1 MALDAFI
8 PEVWSARLLKH
19 LDKRHVFAKLVNREY
34 EGDIRNV
41 GDTVRI
47 SQIGDVTVQTY
58 TKNSTIQPPEELT
71 ASQLTLTVD
80 QAIYFNFAVDDIEAA
95 QANVRIMDAA
105 MERAAYAMADTT
117 DRFIADFVTQAG
129 ITIDDG
135 ADGALVVDG
144 TNVKAYDLLVDIA
157 MILEQNNVPAA
168 DRWIVIPPWFMGQL
182 LKDERLMK
190 VDYRNMIETGEIPG
204 IVGLK
209 VFVSNN
215 VKYDDELGA
224 HLAMAGV
231 PFAIAYVEKVIKME
245 AYRPQD
251 RFADA
256 VKGLMVYGG
265 KVLYPEALAKVVI
278 KAA

>member
-47 SQIGDVTVQTY
+47 SQIGDVTVKDY
-58 TKNSTIQPPEELT
+58 TKNTTIQAPDELT
-71 ASQLTLTVD
+71 ATQLTLTLD
-80 QAIYFNFAVDDIEAA
+80 QAKYFNFAVDDIEAA
-95 QANVRIMDAA
+95 QANVKLIDKA
-105 MERAAYAMADTT
+105 MERAAYSLADAT
-117 DRFIADFVTQAG
+117 DQYIAALVSQAG
-129 ITIDDG
+129 ITIDNG
-135 ADGALVVDG
+135 AGGPLVVDG

-157 MILEQNNVPAA
+157 VQLEENNVPAA
-168 DRWIVIPPWFMGQL
+168 NRWIVIPPWFMGQL
-182 LKDERLMK
+182 LKDDRLMR
-190 VDYRNMIETGEIPG
+190 VDYKNLIETGEIPG

-215 VKYDDELGA
+215 VPENAGEYS
-224 HLAMAGV
+224 AMAGV
-231 PFAIAYVEKVIKME
+231 PEAIAYAEKVVKME
-245 AYRPQD
+245 AYRPDD

-256 VKGLMVYGG
+256 VKGLLVYGA
-265 KVLYPEALAKVVI
+265 KVLLANALAKVLI
-278 KAA
+278 SES